1 MNENTLTGFYLNRL
15 LVNAYRLPNGQTTSL
30 MNEIMQNNGNDIN
43 RVRAR
48 LQQLLDQNPQLLNY
62 SDGVGQELMD
72 TNSNNYQQ
80 TASFLSQ
87 FARSMG
93 AQSVIDADTV
103 KFEMQ
108 SASNRNLPA
117 QIANDEVTNQQM
129 FATLFDRQD
138 FSNPVIRNYFIQNLS
153 NNGYYRINQKST
165 LSRDQLMASLRS
177 LDAFSQQAYMTHI
190 IDLQSN
196 NMMPSGYQMTTAAM
210 DYAFA
215 RRNLSM
221 QAKRQRTHATRPAN
235 NQAVSSQTSVVNS
248 LVNRGVSQ
256 PIANAQRQASQP
268 TTQPSPASQSGNY
281 ASQPSSQAQTIN
293 RDTQSIPFGQYEVG
307 AISRDDL
314 LAEPTIYSPR
324 FYGSPSYMANS
335 QKQFEQTMT
344 DSVWDYNNG
353 KYQWR
358 KPDVAAN
365 SPVTVQ
371 ELADALGP
379 FFSTPNMESKFHDLL
394 MDTSGDKR
402 NRLFETR
409 TVNMRTVD
417 GDDTQQAARARIN
430 DPKKANAMINSEL
443 YRVAREHGGDAS
455 SGAEVTIDVLK
466 HNGHLFSPSDVAK
479 AQFILKTAQDAG
491 LDYDIRP
498 GKGGQIVLKVN
509 DNRGMQVTLLDID
522 NPSNIGSTRDR
533 SGNEYEV
540 DWTNVV
546 LSDGQNQRPVFPV
559 IDAQGRIINQSRL
572 DALSQN
578 RANSQLYSN
587 ATSTRYTSN
596 FALANFAQGRNQES
610 YVTSLLNAYNDPNSA
625 MDPAVRNAIQTEL
638 QSEAGNDASFELN
651 EQTFGKA
658 VSAAF
663 RKNAMKTYESLPSD
677 YQSFMAAVPM
687 IEALGIDT
695 DRLNSFQELAKKYHY
710 TSDNMVVQNAR
721 ERLQRIITPTSATSL
736 NLKPNAVYD
745 PKSHKFGAVNG
756 FGINLDPKQELAAA
770 ATGSVVMRDSLFV
783 NHTNKASEF
792 KLPALE
798 ANRQIGEIYHNARVN
813 ILDSLV
819 YGSRSSDDQ
828 SLNDLL
834 DRYDQLTSEV
844 LSAHHLSF
852 KQPEAQLLLA
862 HSVAYVDNAVQNA
875 KLDPRG
881 FSQEDYQSYVTDQI
895 DNDSSLSDDQKEAA
909 HDYAEKLY
917 RFLNNE
923 TGTAMLTVND
933 DYDHSKKHVTEL
945 KKADTPEAKAE
956 LAAMN
961 WYQEY
966 GYHPGDQQHVYLD
979 TLQQFTASQE
989 PNAIRYGF
997 DLVNYAKQTTPD
1009 IYQSFMGHNAVNS
1022 KLIQQRMVNFDNEHK
1037 QYLSQLGFALNPN
1050 RYDHER
1056 AKNDWMLDQFNTY
1069 MLDHNQPIELD
1080 RLNEQYQQWL
1090 NDFNNIDVT
1099 RDVSTSDGHH
1109 YTLTNHRIIN
1119 EDGELID
1126 SLPEEVPADW
1136 NKYFAGGKIM
1146 NPQGTAEEQANVL
1159 ASVLDSL
1166 EKSQV
1171 EPDWVFV
1178 SSPGRSFTE
1187 REFMNA
1193 YVRNLSNNDRMAQYR
1208 QTDANGQPII
1218 KNNTYQLTDEG
1229 LAQVQKMAQQQWQR
1243 NIASGAVSPDIAID
1257 QNGLVHW
1264 KGHSLIVSKTADVP
1278 LLAKYLHDVN
1288 SDDPKEQAHVQR
1300 DWINL
1305 RGRVQSQPAE
1315 GTIGQFFVPD
1325 RRFIIN
1331 TNYHTFDNLTDEEK
1345 AAVQDHEVAGW
1356 KAVIQAPRE
1365 MNQRGDLNKNDL
1377 ANFNSRL
1384 VLSSLPQVLRRE
1396 IDENIR
1402 MQTAQLPLGSSSN
1415 GVLPLK
1421 DDDPLAV
1428 TITGMQNHASELTDM
1443 PRSFGMQTERD
1454 RTGRIVSAQF
1464 SSPVLQQQ
1472 MQTWF
1477 DNYVLNNGDNLS
1489 NEELNNLRQM
1499 FVPVVHRDNNG
1510 KVVFKPEFMQEAVR
1524 QFNHTDGQPM
1534 LNDRIVARR
1543 DYTRP
1548 EDTTI
1553 VNKVYS
1559 QEMASTKIKPLPNG
1573 QTIFDADNNRD
1584 QEIRN
1589 KSLLHLHA
1597 RYRINNGPGE
1607 ATSTRN
1613 VLNDMAEIE
1622 QAVKE
1627 WQDRHPGVKP
1637 YSTPDF
1643 AWEIKN
1649 RVHSRVQFFGGTN
1662 LGVLATED
1670 SLGYADLI
1678 STSQGKAQGRVRF
1691 LPEGSIVLPSG
1702 HVVPAEVPVPMTDAE
1717 KEQVKNHQNT
1727 FATMT
1732 LTHVDLE
1739 TGEMKT
1745 ETYKMSRFLDGTQL
1759 TKDKMFKYLSTL
1771 PFDRSF
1777 IAIEQAAKANYI
1789 DQDATLALLNANLMN
1804 MEDGSVVSK
1813 AFAQK
1818 HQVYTPDGKLRPLEP
1833 GDKLSDTSGDK
1844 TTITQVIDPE
1854 MSVEEAERQGI
1865 GDIVRFMK
1873 QTNVDIIKSPLS
1885 QISRKNMSQVQ
1896 DMIDSF
1902 ARYNKETVKIPL
1914 PKRVEKAFV
1923 DANGTKYQVGDLM
1936 PQLDENNY
1944 PVTAQPSAEE
1954 RAAGLIQKPILTDW
1968 ADHRKSIAEL
1978 KKENDNWLKF
1988 MNEGGPKAFSDGH
2001 KFVDVDGNEVKSWP
2015 SHPVFAYTISKDSN
2029 GNRVFDMKPAL
2040 AYQMS
2045 DQTVDTGAT
2054 IGNVTS
2060 FVTDILVDAK
2070 GNNYGIDPDATTEGR
2085 KYSDLVANADASRN
2099 ATALTQY
2106 LTSVDSDALPDFREY
2121 LKLAGFELSPDG
2133 KVFAANI
2140 DPQTKDTMRA
2150 NALRTAGNSQSV
2162 NLSSLNDLMDAT
2174 HLSENELQTRL
2185 HDYIGLLNNQAD
2197 TGARSYL
2204 QKIDLSQLTSD
2215 QANVLYG
2222 YVQADQKFEHDFD
2235 ERMKVIDDQINHPG
2249 EHRDVFT
2256 VDDLMDPNEDS
2267 TSMLRAIQDANTKTN
2282 TMGPK
2287 GAKYHGVWDVLSPLP
2302 PLVGSVDDPT
2312 RNAHVVSS
2320 HQILTGPASS
2330 RLDYKQQVLDAMQ
2343 SGQGMQRF
2351 NSAEDAMKLYLR
2363 PQMVGVKTEATRQ
2376 KRVAMVKSASML
2388 IHDGKLSKEQ
2398 LTMIGPVLDKI
2409 GIDMSDLRSSFGK
2422 GFEKPGVLAVPDLN
2436 GVQQKNYYGQD
2447 YVKIL
2452 QQMNPGKGFM
2462 EMIEGSNGGSLEL
2475 PDGLTVSLQGNPNSH
2490 TISILPQDLRRSRQS
2505 QANGTTTIDDYTR
2518 DYAQIGVG
2526 IKRYQVAMNALGVIL
2541 PSYPA
2546 EAFTS
2551 KQAYESYRRERSKY
2565 LNAAKQEIWSRTG
2578 VQEAVDR
2585 IQDRMMTSTFGKDA
2599 GTIKK
2604 NFIRERIMSNRV
2616 KSSST
2621 AVQSNGYNL
2630 PIDTI
2635 EVSPTILK
2643 SLGMKYDPK
2652 TGYAYSPNPDD
2663 PNDRSWDMVHMHRD
2677 PVWRAHGSL
2686 GFRVKVN
2693 PSITGVR
2700 ISPIV
2705 VSLMDGDFD
2714 GDTIG
2719 LIACADEGAQKD
2731 LHNQVNVL
2739 ANVYDQSNSQELG
2752 STDMNVSGELI
2763 DLAGRSN
2770 FKMNMAS
2777 AFGGRMPGY
2786 VLEQTGTED
2795 ADWQFGALTQN
2806 VQNEN
2811 GRMITTLDPHG
2822 VAKLYAM
2829 AQKLYPNDKSLQT
2842 VKDDAGKPVNILEKD
2857 ANGQLTLSKV
2867 AMDKL
2872 NAKKALKTYYALGL
2886 DVANKEQ
2893 QHLLQQSGKM
2903 PQAAVPQAGKMQWRD
2918 YKNITNVFVNNTN
2931 HAIRTGNDARLAGAG
2946 INAKSQQTAKD
2957 AYAAIV
2963 DRGAK
2968 GSPDA
2973 LAEMFSDRY
2982 INNKPLYNPQMQE
2995 YADQVKAFRDR
3006 VLQSYPDAIVINKNG
3021 NVEYHL
3027 EKIANAADR
3036 KSFEQQFSQLQQNY
3050 LKPEDRKFFDQ
3061 IDKDTAKEL
3070 ANLAM
3075 VQDATKEK
3083 SDLTGEPGGWHKKLV
3098 AAMADRGPE
3107 FLAAA
3112 NALGY
3117 KMTQAT
3123 LQVKHDPVLAHKLA
3137 DLEVN
3142 GMSKVYAGQYETRP
3156 LMLGLVGSNIVKSGP
3171 NLIVP
3176 LGNNTMTAGVNQRLL
3191 FDYVDKQTHNAQ
3203 RMKALYPD
3211 DPTLTNND
3219 FSFHRLSKEELQQVA
3234 KSLAYF
3240 APQDADGHKMNLDNL
3255 SDEDAIR
3262 LAEGFD
3268 QATRPML
3275 STWDPKTGEQLD
3287 SKKDRYTDFNSDFK
3301 NLTEQGLRDSMT
3313 ELFNAGGVGKPSA
3326 ATLDYLV
3333 TSMTQPGDGENPDKI
3348 IGLTKAA
3355 QQNAGTMMYA
3365 KSNGFDSI
3373 RDSALENTKNVLSG
3387 NEDKTTSI
3395 FSNDQI
3401 VVTYQTRKQRIAS
3414 IEKANTQTTNEALKY
3429 LQRLAK
3435 AHPQTFAGQ
3444 FAGKAVEALDSHI
3457 NQQGDLLYA
3466 KRIASAIN
3474 QGKDKNITA
3483 SLQAEK
3489 DPNGPLH
3496 QVAQVITVLGNQNAM
3511 NAQKLDTA
3519 KNSGARYVTSMRNYV
3534 LSQNHIN
3541 PKAKDWKAA
3550 AAKIGYSDSQI
3561 KSLAKDLKDVETK
3574 AAKQFENKPLMWED
3588 KQSKPA
3594 TDFMNQVF
3602 TPMQFGNGNSSAEAV
3617 RRSQQEFANNP
3628 AVMTLLDTNKVIM
3641 QAVKKNGMTIGGLQ
3655 RVADGNHNL
3664 ADQVKVAKHNCQRI
3678 VDMQL
3683 SDDKTV
3689 KAAFRVVSKSV
3700 SESDALGKFAY
3711 SNRFSHLL
3719 RDTINNVSLAQK
3731 QLAVDPTI
3739 HSERSHVD
3747 SQKISADEMADFR
3760 RTTSMV
3766 MTKMALTKD
3775 GKKNQKI
3782 IFSDEAKEKLK
3793 AEQKLEAER
3802 KAKKSGKTTEKSN
3815 DKAVNNTPAQTNQA
3829 AWYNRRNND
3838 KTFGD

>member
-1 MNENTLTGFYLNRL
+1 
-15 LVNAYRLPNGQTTSL
+15 
-30 MNEIMQNNGNDIN
+30 MNEILQNNGNDIN

-72 TNSNNYQQ
+72 TNSNSYQQ
-80 TASFLSQ
+80 TAAFLSN
-87 FARSMG
+87 FARAMG
-93 AQSVIDADTV
+93 AQSTIDANTI
-103 KFEMQ
+103 KLEMQ
-108 SASNRNLPA
+108 DDSNRNLPA
-117 QIANDEVTNQQM
+117 QIADDEVTHQQM
-129 FATLFDRQD
+129 YATLFDRQD
-138 FSNPVIRNYFIQNLS
+138 FSNPVIRNYFVQNLS
-153 NNGYYRINQKST
+153 NNGYYLINQKSA

-177 LDAFSQQAYMTHI
+177 LDVLSQQAYMMHI

-196 NMMPSGYQMTTAAM
+196 NRMPNGYQLTTSAM
-210 DYAFA
+210 DYALA
-215 RRNLSM
+215 RRNLSV
-221 QAKRQRTHATRPAN
+221 QAKRQRSQAPRTVN
-235 NQAVSSQTSVVNS
+235 NNLVTSRTNVADS

-256 PIANAQRQASQP
+256 PIASAQRQASPQVAQQQP
-268 TTQPSPASQSGNY
+268 VQLQAAQPQSAQSNQVSQNNNY
-281 ASQPSSQAQTIN
+281 ANQASGQTPGQTQQIA
-293 RDTQSIPFGQYEVG
+293 RDTESIPFGQYEVG

-324 FYGSPSYMANS
+324 FYGSPAYMAKS
-335 QKQFEQTMT
+335 QQQFDQTMT

-371 ELADALGP
+371 ELSDALGP
-379 FFSTPNMESKFHDLL
+379 FFATPNMESKFHDLL
-394 MDTSGDKR
+394 TDASSDKR

-417 GDDTQQAARARIN
+417 GADVQEAAKARID
-430 DPKKANAMINSEL
+430 DPKRADSMINSEL
-443 YRVAREHGGDAS
+443 RRVAREHGGDAS
-455 SGAEVTIDVLK
+455 SGTKVTIDVLK

-498 GKGGQIVLKVN
+498 SKGGQIVLKVN

-546 LSDGQNQRPVFPV
+546 LLDGQNQRPVFPV
-559 IDAQGRIINQSRL
+559 IDGQGRIVNQSRL

-587 ATSTRYTSN
+587 ATATRYTSN
-596 FALANFAQGRNQES
+596 FALANFSQGRNQEN
-610 YVTSLLNAYNDPNSA
+610 YVTSLLKAYNDPNSA
-625 MDPAVRNAIQTEL
+625 MDPAVRTAIRTEL
-638 QSEAGNDASFELN
+638 QAEAGNDAAFKLD
-651 EQTFGKA
+651 EQTFSKA
-658 VSAAF
+658 VAAAF
-663 RKNAMKTYESLPSD
+663 RKNAMKTYASLPSD

-695 DRLNSFQELAKKYHY
+695 ERLNSFQDLAKKYHY
-710 TSDNMVVQNAR
+710 TADNMVVQNAR
-721 ERLQRIITPTSATSL
+721 ERLQRIITPTSAANL

-745 PKSHKFGAVNG
+745 PQNHKFGAVNG
-756 FGINLDPKQELAAA
+756 FGITLDPQQEVTAAS
-770 ATGSVVMRDSLFV
+770 TGSVVMRDSLFV

-792 KLPALE
+792 KLPELE
-798 ANRQIGEIYHNARVN
+798 ANRQIGQIYHNARVN
-813 ILDSLV
+813 LVDSLV
-819 YGSRSSDDQ
+819 YGNRSSDDQ
-828 SLNDLL
+828 ALNDLL

-844 LSAHHLSF
+844 LSAHNLSF
-852 KQPEAQLLLA
+852 KQPETQQLLA
-862 HSVAYVDNAVQNA
+862 HSVAYVANAVQNA
-875 KLDPRG
+875 KLDSRG
-881 FSQEDYQSYVTDQI
+881 FSQEDYQGYVTNQI
-895 DNDSSLSDDQKEAA
+895 DNNSSLSDDQKEAA

-917 RFLNNE
+917 RFVNNE
-923 TGTAMLTVND
+923 TGTAMLQVND
-933 DYDHSKKHVTEL
+933 EYDHSQQHVTEL
-945 KKADTPEAKAE
+945 EKAGTPEAEAE
-956 LAAMN
+956 LKAMN

-966 GYHPGDQQHVYLD
+966 GYHTGDNQHVYLD
-979 TLQQFTASQE
+979 TLQEFTVSQE

-1009 IYQSFMGHNAVNS
+1009 IYQSFMGHNMVNS
-1022 KLIQQRMVNFDNEHK
+1022 KLIQQRMVNFDNDHK

-1090 NDFNNIDVT
+1090 KDFDNIDVT
-1099 RDVSTSDGHH
+1099 QDVSKSDGHQ
-1109 YTLTNHRIIN
+1109 YTLTRRRIVN
-1119 EDGELID
+1119 ENGELID
-1126 SLPEEVPADW
+1126 TLPDEVPADW

-1146 NPQGTAEEQANVL
+1146 NPQGTAEEQSEVL

-1166 EKSQV
+1166 ERSQV

-1187 REFMNA
+1187 QEFMNA
-1193 YVRNLSNNDRMAQYR
+1193 YIHNLSNNDRMAQYR
-1208 QTDANGQPII
+1208 QMDTNGQPIV
-1218 KNNTYQLTDEG
+1218 KNNIYQLTDEG
-1229 LAQVQKMAQQQWQR
+1229 LAQVEKMARQQWQR
-1243 NIASGAVSPDIAID
+1243 NIDSGAVSPDIAID

-1288 SDDPKEQAHVQR
+1288 SEDPKERARAQR
-1300 DWINL
+1300 DWMDL
-1305 RGRVQSQPAE
+1305 QGRVQSQPAE

-1365 MNQRGDLNKNDL
+1365 MNQRGDLNKADL

-1402 MQTAQLPLGSSSN
+1402 MQTAQLPLGSNSN

-1428 TITGMQNHASELTDM
+1428 AIAGMQLHDHELTDL
-1443 PRSFGMQTERD
+1443 PGSFGMQTERD
-1454 RTGRIVSAQF
+1454 QYGRITSAQF
-1464 SSPVLQQQ
+1464 AAPVLQQQ

-1477 DNYVLNNGDNLS
+1477 DNYVLNNGNNLS
-1489 NEELNNLRQM
+1489 AEELNTLRQM
-1499 FVPVVHRDNNG
+1499 FVPVVQRDNNN

-1524 QFNHTDGQPM
+1524 QFNRVDGRPL

-1732 LTHVDLE
+1732 MTHLDPA

-1818 HQVYTPDGKLRPLEP
+1818 HQVYTPDGQLRPLEP

-1854 MSVEEAERQGI
+1854 MSDEEAEQQGI

-1873 QTNVDIIKSPLS
+1873 ETNVDIIKSPLS

-1902 ARYNKETVKIPL
+1902 AAYNQETVKIPL
-1914 PKRVEKAFV
+1914 PKRVEKEFV

-1944 PVTAQPSAEE
+1944 PILAQRSAEE
-1954 RAAGLIQKPILTDW
+1954 LAAGLTQKPILTTW
-1968 ADHRKSIAEL
+1968 ADHRKSMAEL

-1988 MNEGGPKAFSDGH
+1988 MNEGGPRAFRDGH
-2001 KFVDVDGNEVKSWP
+2001 KFVDVDGNEVKAWP
-2015 SHPVFAYTISKDSN
+2015 SHPMFAYTMTTDQN
-2029 GNRVFDMKPAL
+2029 GHRVFSLKPAV
-2040 AYQMS
+2040 AHQMA
-2045 DQTVDTGAT
+2045 DQTIDTGAT

-2070 GNNYGIDPDATTEGR
+2070 GNNYGIDPDASTEGR

-2106 LTSVDSDALPDFREY
+2106 LTSVDSDALPNFREY

-2133 KVFAANI
+2133 KVFAANVNLY
-2140 DPQTKDTMRA
+2140 DKNLLRA
-2150 NALRTAGNSQSV
+2150 FALQSAGTSQSV
-2162 NLSSLNDLMDAT
+2162 NLNSLQDLMAAT
-2174 HLSENELQTRL
+2174 SLSEAELQTRL
-2185 HDYIGLLNNQAD
+2185 DDYAKVLRGHVDNGTQAYLERID
-2197 TGARSYL
+2197 LKQLTGA
-2204 QKIDLSQLTSD
+2204 
-2215 QANVLYG
+2215 QANLLYS
-2222 YVQADQKFEHDFD
+2222 YIQADQKFEHDFN
-2235 ERMKVIDDQINHPG
+2235 ERLKIIDDQINHPG

-2256 VDDLMDPNEDS
+2256 VDDLTDSNEDS
-2267 TSMLRAIQDANTKTN
+2267 MAVLRAIQDANTKTN
-2282 TMGPK
+2282 TMGPA

-2302 PLVGSVDDPT
+2302 PLVGAVDDPT
-2312 RNAHVVSS
+2312 RNANVVSS
-2320 HQILTGPASS
+2320 HQLLTGPASS
-2330 RLDYKQQVLDAMQ
+2330 RLDYKQQVLAAMQ
-2343 SGQGMQRF
+2343 SGQGMQHF
-2351 NSAEDAMKLYLR
+2351 NSAEDAMRLYLR
-2363 PQMVGVKTEATRQ
+2363 PQMVGVKSEDARR
-2376 KRVAMVKSASML
+2376 KRAAMVKSESMMVQ
-2388 IHDGKLSKEQ
+2388 DGRLSKQQ
-2398 LTMIGPVLDKI
+2398 LALIGPVLDKI
-2409 GIDMSDLRSSFGK
+2409 GIDMSDLRASFGK

-2447 YVKIL
+2447 YIKIL

-2462 EMIEGSNGGSLEL
+2462 EMIEGSKGGSLEL

-2526 IKRYQVAMNALGVIL
+2526 IKRYQVAMKALDVIL
-2541 PSYPA
+2541 PAYPV

-2551 KQAYESYRRERSKY
+2551 KQAYESYQQERAKY
-2565 LNAAKQEIWSRTG
+2565 LNAAKHEIWRRSG

-2604 NFIRERIMSNRV
+2604 NFIRENIMSNRV
-2616 KSSST
+2616 KASST
-2621 AVQSNGYNL
+2621 AVQSNGYDL
-2630 PIDTI
+2630 PVDTI
-2635 EVSPTILK
+2635 EVSPEILK

-2686 GFRVKVN
+2686 GFRIKVN

-2719 LIACADEGAQKD
+2719 LIACADAGAQKD

-2739 ANVYDQSNSQELG
+2739 ANVYDQSNSQKLG
-2752 STDMNVSGELI
+2752 STDLNVSGELI
-2763 DLAGRSN
+2763 DLAGRSG
-2770 FKMNMAS
+2770 FEMSMAN
-2777 AFGGRMPGY
+2777 AFGGRMPNY
-2786 VLEQTGTED
+2786 ILEMTGTKD
-2795 ADWQFGALTQN
+2795 ADWQFGTLTQN
-2806 VQNEN
+2806 TQNEN
-2811 GRMITTLDPHG
+2811 GQLTTTLNPRS

-2842 VKDDAGKPVNILEKD
+2842 VTDGNGKAVNILEKD
-2857 ANGQLTLSKV
+2857 ANGQLTLSQA
-2867 AMDKL
+2867 AMQKL

-2893 QHLLQQSGKM
+2893 QHLLQQSNQT
-2903 PQAAVPQAGKMQWRD
+2903 PQAAIPQAGAMHWRD
-2918 YKNITNVFVNNTN
+2918 YKNLTNMFLNNAN
-2931 HAIRTGNDARLAGAG
+2931 QAIRTGSDARLAGAG
-2946 INAKSQQTAKD
+2946 INAKSQETAK
-2957 AYAAIV
+2957 AGYQAIIE
-2963 DRGAK
+2963 RGAK
-2968 GSPDA
+2968 GSPAA
-2973 LAEMFSDRY
+2973 LAEMFSDHY
-2982 INNKPLYNPQMQE
+2982 LNNKPLYNPQMQE
-2995 YADQVKAFRDR
+2995 YADQIKAFRDR
-3006 VLQSYPDAIVINKNG
+3006 VLQTYPAAITVNKNG

-3027 EKIANAADR
+3027 EKIDNAADR
-3036 KSFEQQFSQLQQNY
+3036 KSFEQQFSQLQQKY

-3061 IDKDTAKEL
+3061 IDKDTTKEL

-3142 GMSKVYAGQYETRP
+3142 AMSKVYSGQYETRP

-3191 FDYVDKQTHNAQ
+3191 FDYVDQQTHNAQ

-3211 DPTLTNND
+3211 DPSLVNND
-3219 FSFHRLSKEELQQVA
+3219 FSFHRLSKAELQAVA

-3240 APQDADGHKMNLDNL
+3240 APQDANGHKLDLDNL
-3255 SDEDAIR
+3255 SDADAVR

-3287 SKKDRYTDFNSDFK
+3287 SKQNRYLDFNSDFK
-3301 NLTEQGLRDSMT
+3301 NLTEQGLRNSVT

-3333 TSMTQPGDGENPDKI
+3333 TSMTQPGDGMNPDKI
-3348 IGLTKAA
+3348 VGLTKAA
-3355 QQNAGTMMYA
+3355 KENAGTLMYA

-3373 RDSALENTKNVLSG
+3373 RESAVENTKAVLVG
-3387 NEDKTTSI
+3387 KEAETTSI
-3395 FSNDQI
+3395 FNNDQI
-3401 VVTYQTRKQRIAS
+3401 VVTYQTRKQRIAA
-3414 IEKANTQTTNEALKY
+3414 IEKANTQITDEALRR
-3429 LQRLAK
+3429 LQAIAK
-3435 AHPQTFAGQ
+3435 AHPETFAGI
-3444 FAGKAVEALDSHI
+3444 FAGKAVQAFDSHI
-3457 NQQGDLLYA
+3457 KQAGDLGYA
-3466 KRIASAIN
+3466 KRIATAIN
-3474 QGKDKNITA
+3474 EGKDKNITA
-3483 SLQAEK
+3483 NLQAEK

-3496 QVAQVITVLGNQNAM
+3496 QVVHVMTVLGNQNVL
-3511 NAQKLDTA
+3511 NAQKLDAA
-3519 KNSGARYVTSMRNYV
+3519 KNSGARYVASMRNYV

-3541 PKAKDWKAA
+3541 PKVKDWKAA
-3550 AAKIGYSDSQI
+3550 AAKVGYNEAQI
-3561 KSLAKDLKDVETK
+3561 KSLEQDLKDVETK
-3574 AAKQFENKPLMWED
+3574 AAQQFENKPLMWQD
-3588 KQSKPA
+3588 KQNKPA
-3594 TDFMNQVF
+3594 TSFMNQVF

-3628 AVMTLLDTNKVIM
+3628 AVMTLLATNKVIL
-3641 QAVKKNGMTIGGLQ
+3641 QAVKDHNMTIGGLQ

-3664 ADQVKVAKHNCQRI
+3664 ADQVKVAKHNCQR
-3678 VDMQL
+3678 VLNMQL
-3683 SDDKTV
+3683 ADDKDKTT
-3689 KAAFRVVSKSV
+3689 KAAFQAISKSV
-3700 SESDALGKFAY
+3700 SESEALGKFTY
-3711 SNRFSHLL
+3711 SNRFGNLL

-3731 QLAVDPTI
+3731 QLAIDPTI
-3739 HSERSHVD
+3739 HADHNHVD

-3760 RTTSMV
+3760 RTTSQV
-3766 MTKMALTKD
+3766 MTKLALTKD
-3775 GKKNQKI
+3775 GKKSQKI
-3782 IFSDEAKEKLK
+3782 IFHDDAQQKVDKKPEAPQPTKPTE
-3793 AEQKLEAER
+3793 
-3802 KAKKSGKTTEKSN
+3802 KAKV
-3815 DKAVNNTPAQTNQA
+3815 VNNTSYQTNQN